1 MTLIHE
7 KPEPSVLEFFS
18 LDKIASNATGLW
30 EELGNLTIRY
40 NGNKTLQDMLSVQ
53 VHYEDTGQEVWR
65 TQTYLFIEPGWNI
78 TGTNV
83 NTKRNFVVTLT
94 YKGELIQLTK

>member
-1 MTLIHE
+1 
-7 KPEPSVLEFFS
+7 
-18 LDKIASNATGLW
+18 
-30 EELGNLTIRY
+30 
-40 NGNKTLQDMLSVQ
+40 MLSVQ